1 MVRQSYL
8 PGGGFLADNGVGGC
22 PPIRPA
28 LGLGDAGQLRA
39 VRRRPVTNRPLL
51 PGGHPVD
58 SRRMRPVRGHPRGL
72 GTRFADAT
80 FVGTSVRQA
89 KALPA
94 AERTQRRVA
103 PQQRRADGP

>member
-8 PGGGFLADNGVGGC
+8 PGGGFLAGNGVGGC

-39 VRRRPVTNRPLL
+39 VRRRPVMNRPLL
-51 PGGHPVD
+51 PSGHPVD

-80 FVGTSVRQA
+80 LSERPSGRLRRFRQPRERSVA
-89 KALPA
+89 
-94 AERTQRRVA
+94 
-103 PQQRRADGP
+103 

>member
-8 PGGGFLADNGVGGC
+8 PGGGFLAGNGVGGC

-58 SRRMRPVRGHPRGL
+58 SRRMRPVRGIPAVWERVL
-72 GTRFADAT
+72 PTPLCRN
-80 FVGTSVRQA
+80 VR
-89 KALPA
+89 PA
-94 AERTQRRVA
+94 
-103 PQQRRADGP
+103 G